1 MPNEVLP
8 NEMVYLILS
17 FCDDATLCS
26 ISNSI
31 PTFLYEIQKIKLSPL
46 RLNCPNLGRLCK
58 KCGHLYCNECQGLSL
73 YYCDDCGSHCLC
85 GNKIESPINS
95 YVMHCVTCGL
105 ALCNDS
111 KCISVPW
118 DLTKG
123 RHNEEYTHLDCCNKK
138 CPLCEEDYD
147 IDTAYKCNRCMIIY
161 CQDCTDGGWTCQECE
176 SWHYMEPLGVSIEE

>member
-1 MPNEVLP
+1 MTTEMLP
-8 NEMVYLILS
+8 NEIVYLILS

-95 YVMHCVTCGL
+95 YVMHCVICGL

-111 KCISVPW
+111 KCVSVPW
-118 DLTKG
+118 DLSKG

-138 CPLCEEDYD
+138 CIRCEGDYD
-147 IDTAYKCNRCMIIY
+147 IDTAIKCNRCMLIY
-161 CQDCTDGGWTCQECE
+161 CYDCSGGSCKECE
-176 SWHYMEPLGVSIEE
+176 SWRYMEPLDVFTEE